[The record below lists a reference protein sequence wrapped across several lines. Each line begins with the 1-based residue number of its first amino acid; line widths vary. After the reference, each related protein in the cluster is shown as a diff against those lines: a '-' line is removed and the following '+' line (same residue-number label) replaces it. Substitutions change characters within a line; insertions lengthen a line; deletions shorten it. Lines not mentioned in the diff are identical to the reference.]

1 MATVATSVRIDPKV
15 KSEAQNLAKELGMN
29 LSTVVNAYL
38 SQFVRERRL
47 SVGIDEE

>member
-1 MATVATSVRIDPKV
+1 MSTVATSVRIDPRV
-15 KSEAQNLAKELGMN
+15 KADAQDLAKKLGMN

-47 SVGIDEE
+47 NVGIDEE